1 MKHFWFSYLATLV
14 LTCIFLTILVWLLAP
29 ALFGRNLKI
38 TSPLPDFLSM
48 TKNKQVSLLDLFLPK
63 ITGTTE
69 AAKPEISAR
78 AALVYDLTTE
88 KTLFEK
94 NSEEKLPIAS
104 LTKIMTAI
112 IALENKKKEDR
123 YIVSKKDL
131 VGENSMGLTEG
142 EVLTLGELLY
152 GLMLVSGN
160 DAAETLASNY
170 GLGRANF
177 IKAMNDKA
185 KSLGLS
191 NTNFINPSGL
201 EGDGEQYSTAYDLF
215 VITNYAISNF
225 PLFQKVVSTF
235 QYTIPYTQNHKAL
248 YLEND
253 TNLLTSYPGVK
264 GVKTGYTPEAGLC
277 LVTYLEHEGHRII
290 GVLLGSGDRRGE
302 MKELLDYGLK
312 KLGTTP
318 PPHE

>member
-14 LTCIFLTILVWLLAP
+14 LSIIFLILLVWLLASV
-29 ALFGRNLKI
+29 FFSRNLKI

-63 ITGTTE
+63 IE
-69 AAKPEISAR
+69 EPADVKKPQISAR
-78 AALVYDLTTE
+78 AALLYDLTTK

-94 NSEEKLPIAS
+94 DSKEKLPIAS

-112 IALENKKKEDR
+112 IALENGKEDDR
-123 YIVSKKDL
+123 YIVSEQDL
-131 VGENSMGLTEG
+131 VGENSMGLTNG
-142 EVLTLGELLY
+142 EALSLEELLY
-152 GLMLVSGN
+152 GLMLASGN
-160 DAAETLASNY
+160 DAAEALASNY
-170 GLGRANF
+170 NFGRKGF

-185 KSLGLS
+185 KALGLS
-191 NTNFINPSGL
+191 NTHFTNPSGL
-201 EGDGEQYSTAYDLF
+201 EGDGNQYSTAYDLF
-215 VITNYAISNF
+215 VINNYAISNF

-235 QYTIPYTQNHKAL
+235 QYTIPYSKDHKEF
-248 YLEND
+248 YLENE

-264 GVKTGYTPEAGLC
+264 GVKDGYTPEAGLC
-277 LVTYLEHEGHRII
+277 LVTYLEHEGHKIV